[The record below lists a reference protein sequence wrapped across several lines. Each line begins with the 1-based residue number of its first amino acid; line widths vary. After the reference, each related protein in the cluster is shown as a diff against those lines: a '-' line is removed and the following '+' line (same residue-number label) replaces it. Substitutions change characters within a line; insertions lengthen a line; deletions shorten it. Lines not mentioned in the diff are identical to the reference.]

1 MPKNK
6 SSCNWQA
13 AKHTYEP
20 GDKVYLSG
28 KVRDATGMSEYM
40 VCTDGKA
47 QEYVDTIAMIRKI
60 VAKYEKDSDVI

>member
-28 KVRDATGMSEYM
+28 KVRDATGLSEYL
-40 VCTDGKA
+40 VCNGSRA